1 MLSNVKLTAA
11 NVPHKESLTT
21 EEKATLWKNISSALI
36 ETGRP
41 GIKRLLNWMQSD
53 CGNGVMNYVNA
64 RELSWR
70 FDGAFLE
77 CLCMAD
83 YHRRQRQLY
92 EGRRRATSN

>member
-64 RELSWR
+64 PASTKYHGNYGALLSTAAASP
-70 FDGAFLE
+70 GSVKH
-77 CLCMAD
+77 LCIP
-83 YHRRQRQLY
+83 Q
-92 EGRRRATSN
+92 